1 MPKEYLPIDPLK
13 NLREQ
18 TSQNLVSPLI
28 NKVEIE
34 KDPSSASYQIV
45 EHSSNVSRN
54 VILVVC
60 FIFLL
65 LNTLSII
72 LDVNFKKY
80 KQRTDD
86 LINTVESYSN
96 VESTYNDLFHRLS
109 LYKNIKEKQTPIS
122 EKTKIV
128 YASITP
134 SVTLD
139 KVNISDSEFNVSL
152 TGPNALVF
160 ARIISQYLEED
171 LISQMILTSANL
183 KTRDDSYS
191 VGLKGIF
198 K

>member
-18 TSQNLVSPLI
+18 TSRNLVSPLT
-28 NKVEIE
+28 NKIEVE
-34 KDPSSASYQIV
+34 KDPGSASYQIV

-54 VILVVC
+54 VILVIC

-72 LDVNFKKY
+72 LDVNLKKQ
-80 KQRTDD
+80 KIKTDD
-86 LINTVESYSN
+86 LVSAVESYSS
-96 VESTYNDLFHRLS
+96 VENTYNDLFYRLS

-160 ARIISQYLEED
+160 ARIISQYLQED
-171 LISQMILTSANL
+171 LVSQMILTSANL
-183 KTRDDSYS
+183 KTRDNSYS
-191 VGLKGIF
+191 VELKGVF